1 MTRRA
6 LVLGAGIGG
15 LSAGVRLL
23 ENGWAVD
30 LVEKTGQVGG
40 LGRSFVRNGCVFD
53 IGIHALYQS
62 NKETKALV
70 DHYNGKIAE
79 HLVKVYKKTSL
90 WFFGKY
96 LQYPLKT
103 TDLFFAMSLYRNAR
117 CFMDFLY
124 ARVKKRMGLM
134 RDDGSFEQWVVN
146 RFGRTLYNT
155 YFGPYV
161 EKVWGVPAR
170 QMSSKWLARRISQ
183 VSLWSVVKKTLG
195 NAFRRRPSE
204 DEMQSL
210 QPKTFLYSRK
220 GNQVL
225 QDWFLARFQELGGRL
240 HLHTRATALQLAG
253 RRATGATLDTKG
265 ARQDLPVDAVI
276 NTITLPQLAALLTPD
291 PGQGVVAAGKALR
304 YRALV
309 LVHLFANRDQV
320 FKDQWVYYQDRRLP
334 FNRVNEYKNVIPD
347 MATPGRTAVQLELT
361 CFEGD
366 ATWCATDQEL
376 VDKCIQSLEWLQILK
391 RAEVTDWFVERIEN
405 SYPVFDIPAETN
417 LDTFLDWVDGSDNL
431 RTVGRQGRFQ
441 YINQDEVIFQA
452 EAAADALSGKSAVAI
467 DRAPKTY

>member
-1 MTRRA
+1 MNRRA
-6 LVLGAGIGG
+6 LVLGGGIGG
-15 LSAGVRLL
+15 LSSGVRLL
-23 ENGWAVD
+23 ENGWSVD
-30 LVEKTGQVGG
+30 LLEKTGQVGG

-62 NKETKALV
+62 NKETKVLV

-103 TDLFFAMSLYRNAR
+103 TDLFFAMSLYRNVR
-117 CFMDFLY
+117 CFSDFLY

-183 VSLWSVVKKTLG
+183 VSLWSLIKKTLG
-195 NAFRRRPSE
+195 NMFRRHPSE

-210 QPKTFLYSRK
+210 QPKTFMYSRK

-225 QDWFLARFQELGGRL
+225 QDWFLRRFQELGGQL
-240 HLHTRATALQLAG
+240 HLQSRATSLRLSG
-253 RRATGATLDTKG
+253 RRVVAATAEIAGAT
-265 ARQDLPVDAVI
+265 RDLPVDAVV
-276 NTITLPQLAALLTPD
+276 NTITIPQLAALLTPD
-291 PGQGVVAAGKALR
+291 PGGSVVAAGKGLR

-309 LVHLFANRDQV
+309 LVHLFCNRDRV
-320 FKDQWVYYQDRRLP
+320 FNDQWVYYQDRRLP

-347 MATPGRTAVQLELT
+347 MATPGKTAVQLEIT

-366 ATWCATDQEL
+366 DTWRAKDQEL
-376 VDKCIQSLEWLQILK
+376 VDKCIGSLEWLKIMK
-391 RAEVTDWFVERIEN
+391 REEVTDWFVERIEN
-405 SYPVFDIPAETN
+405 SYPVFDIPAEQN
-417 LDTFLDWVDGSDNL
+417 LDTFLDWVDASENL
-431 RTVGRQGRFQ
+431 RTIGRQGRFQ

-452 EAAADALSGKSAVAI
+452 EAAVDALSGKSTVEVG
-467 DRAPKTY
+467 RAPKTY